1 MSYYL
6 KDVYNKI
13 FNYKN
18 QNPVKDNF
26 TFNREGYVTKE
37 DNNLIK
43 NIDQKLLEELK
54 NKKIDINFLDYMI
67 LHYFDFF
74 ENKFQYTPKISCAG
88 EGKTINEQ
96 YGITMICNNSSD
108 SFDLKL
114 SKQNFIKSINL
125 KKNTTIFIDNKLFP
139 KITSEKTFVY
149 FCYSCVGNY
158 LNEISI
164 PNKKYIFNKSFY
176 EKLI

>member
-26 TFNREGYVTKE
+26 TFNREGYVTKK

-43 NIDQKLLEELK
+43 NINQKLLEELK
-54 NKKIDINFLDYMI
+54 NKKININFLDYMI

-74 ENKFQYTPKISCAG
+74 EH
-88 EGKTINEQ
+88 
-96 YGITMICNNSSD
+96 
-108 SFDLKL
+108 
-114 SKQNFIKSINL
+114 
-125 KKNTTIFIDNKLFP
+125 KLFW
-139 KITSEKTFVY
+139 
-149 FCYSCVGNY
+149 
-158 LNEISI
+158 
-164 PNKKYIFNKSFY
+164 KSQ
-176 EKLI
+176 